1 MKKDGIL
8 VVDKPSGMSSYKVV
22 ERVKGLLNAA
32 KVGHTGTLDPFATG
46 VLPLCINQAT
56 KAAQFFV
63 DDDKEYWASMLLGI
77 ETDTHDPTGRVM
89 NIHQTAFPDEQ
100 AIYNSAEA
108 FVGVI
113 EQRPPVY
120 SAVKVGGRRLYQL
133 ARKGMNAEAPSR
145 AVKIYYLKILSV
157 EGPHV
162 TFRVHCSK
170 GTYIR
175 SLAADWGKKLGCG
188 AHLTGLRRIRSGAFS
203 LDHAVDLKDF
213 EYEISRGRQGDR
225 MVDLVQALSHWP
237 EFKVDEQTARSI
249 RQGGCYRDLEKIAA
263 LNLNIS
269 DKVRLVSE
277 DNHLVAIMRPVFD
290 CQTQDVLELKSI
302 RVFNTTQIE
311 R

>member
-8 VVDKPSGMSSYKVV
+8 VVDKPPGMSSYKVV
-22 ERVKGLLNAA
+22 ERVKCLLNAT

-77 ETDTHDPTGRVM
+77 ETDTYDLTGRVTSI
-89 NIHQTAFPDEQ
+89 NQAAFPDEQ
-100 AIYNSAEA
+100 TICKSTEA
-108 FVGVI
+108 FVGAI

-120 SAVKVGGRRLYQL
+120 SAVKVGGRRLYQM
-133 ARKGMNAEAPSR
+133 ARKGLNAEAPSR
-145 AVKIYYLKILSV
+145 VVQIYCLKVLSV

-175 SLAADWGKKLGCG
+175 SLAADWGGKLGCG
-188 AHLTGLRRIRSGAFS
+188 AHLIELRRIRSGAFS

-213 EYEISRGRQGDR
+213 EYEISRGRQQER
-225 MVDLVQALSHWP
+225 IVDLVKALSHWP
-237 EFKVDEQTARSI
+237 EIKVDEQTARSI
-249 RQGGCYRDLEKIAA
+249 RQGGRYRDLERIAA

-269 DKVRLVSE
+269 DKVRLISE

-290 CQTQDVLELKSI
+290 CQTQDVLELRSI
-302 RVFNTTQIE
+302 RVFNATLH
-311 R
+311 